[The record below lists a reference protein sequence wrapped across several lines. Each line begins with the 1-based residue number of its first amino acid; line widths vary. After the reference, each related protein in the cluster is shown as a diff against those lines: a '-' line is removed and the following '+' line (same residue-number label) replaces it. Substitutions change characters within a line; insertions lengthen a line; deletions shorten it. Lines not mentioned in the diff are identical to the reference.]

1 MTLSKNHDKPG
12 KKIDFFITSDSFPSI
27 SVTGNSC
34 SLMCQHCKGKLL
46 QRLIPATT
54 CEELEKKALALHAR
68 GAKGILLTG
77 GCDERGS
84 VPIRNLIP
92 AIKKLKEKTDLIL
105 IAHTGFISLDEAR
118 LLKDSGLSGIGFDVM
133 GDMDAVKEVYGLN
146 VSEKEYLDSLRAI
159 SDSGL
164 SVFPHVCV
172 GIHFGKLGGELR
184 ALEMIR
190 SIVPSTVIITG
201 LMPVAGTPMERIK
214 PQPSDFE
221 KVIKKAIEMFPQT
234 PIVLGC
240 AHSSGKDRA
249 MIEKTALMCGVSG
262 IAAPTLGTIGFA
274 KKNGYEINFYGTC
287 CGLIPDEKTR
297 IDPGKFELLNDSGRF
312 HSQKS
317 SKCP

>member
-1 MTLSKNHDKPG
+1 MPEKNHDKPE
-12 KKIDFFITSDSFPSI
+12 KKIDFFITSDTFPSI

-84 VPIRNLIP
+84 VPIRSIIP
-92 AIKKLKEKTDLIL
+92 AIKKLKEKTNLII
-105 IAHTGFISLDEAR
+105 IAHTGFITLEEAK
-118 LLKDSGLSGIGFDVM
+118 LLKESGLSGIGFDVM
-133 GDMDAVKEVYGLN
+133 GDMDAVKEIYGLH

-172 GIHFGKLGGELR
+172 GIDFGKLGKELR
-184 ALEMIR
+184 ALEMIS
-190 SIVPSTVIITG
+190 SIAPSTVIITG
-201 LMPVAGTPMERIK
+201 LMPVAGTPMEHIK

-221 KVIKKAIEMFPQT
+221 TVIKKAIEMFPGT

-249 MIEKTALMCGVSG
+249 NIEKTALLCGVSG
-262 IAAPTLGTIGFA
+262 IAAPTVGTIRFA

-287 CGLIPDEKTR
+287 CGVIPDEKTR
-297 IDPGKFELLNDSGRF
+297 IDPVKFELTD
-312 HSQKS
+312 
-317 SKCP
+317 

>member
-1 MTLSKNHDKPG
+1 MPEKNHHTPG

-27 SVTGNSC
+27 SITGNSC
-34 SLMCQHCKGKLL
+34 SLMCQHCEGKLL
-46 QRLIPATT
+46 QRLIPAIT
-54 CEELEKKALALHAR
+54 CEELEKKALALHKR
-68 GAKGILLTG
+68 GAIGVLLTG

-84 VPIRNLIP
+84 VPIRSIIP
-92 AIKKLKEKTDLIL
+92 AIKKLKEKTDLII
-105 IAHTGFISLDEAR
+105 IAHTGFITLEEAK

-133 GDMDAVKEVYGLN
+133 GDMDAVKEVYGLD
-146 VSEKEYLDSLRAI
+146 VSEKEYIDSLRAI

-172 GIHFGKLGGELR
+172 GIHFGKLGGEFH

-190 SIVPSTVIITG
+190 SVAPSTIIITG
-201 LMPVAGTPMERIK
+201 LMPVAGTAMEHIK

-221 KVIKKAIEMFPQT
+221 TVIKKAIEMFPRT

-249 MIEKTALMCGVSG
+249 QIEKKALLCGVSG
-262 IAAPTLGTIGFA
+262 IASPTMGTIGFA
-274 KKNGYEINFYGTC
+274 RKNGYEIKFYGTC

-297 IDPGKFELLNDSGRF
+297 IRRSLKLT
-312 HSQKS
+312 
-317 SKCP
+317 

>member
-1 MTLSKNHDKPG
+1 MPEKNHDKPG
-12 KKIDFFITSDSFPSI
+12 KKIDFFITSDTFPSI

-34 SLMCQHCKGKLL
+34 SLMCQHCQGKLL

-84 VPIRNLIP
+84 VPIRSIIP
-92 AIKKLKEKTDLIL
+92 AIKKLMEKTDLIL
-105 IAHTGFISLDEAR
+105 IAHTGFITLEEAKQ
-118 LLKDSGLSGIGFDVM
+118 LKDSGLAGIGFDVM
-133 GDMDAVKEVYGLN
+133 GDMDAVKEVYGLH
-146 VSEKEYLDSLRAI
+146 VSEKEYIDSLHAI

-172 GIHFGKLGGELR
+172 GIHFGKLGKELH
-184 ALEMIR
+184 ALEMIS
-190 SIVPSTVIITG
+190 SIAPSTVIITG

-214 PQPSDFE
+214 PKPSDFE
-221 KVIKKAIEMFPQT
+221 KVIKKAIEMFPRT
-234 PIVLGC
+234 PVVLGC

-249 MIEKTALMCGVSG
+249 RIEKKALLCGVSG
-262 IAAPTLGTIGFA
+262 IAAPTMETIRFA

-297 IDPGKFELLNDSGRF
+297 IDPGKFQLTD
-312 HSQKS
+312 
-317 SKCP
+317 